1 MCLLR
6 ESRRTVRIAGTL
18 AIGLA
23 FVLTSCGTLLYP
35 ERRGQPVGRL
45 DVGVVALDGVGLLLF
60 LVPGVIAFIVDFATG
75 AIYLPPEYALVVPS
89 AAMELR
95 QVRVDPAALTPR
107 RVAAIVQEQTGKTV
121 NLQPGAYRAMR
132 LQKLDDFT
140 PEALA
145 GLQADAKA
153 DRVIFRASDE

>member
-1 MCLLR
+1 MHPLGEAR
-6 ESRRTVRIAGTL
+6 WNVRIAGTL

-23 FVLTSCGTLLYP
+23 FFLASCGTLLYP

-60 LVPGVIAFIVDFATG
+60 LVPGVIAFVVDFATG
-75 AIYLPPEYALVVPS
+75 AIYLPPEYALVAPS
-89 AAMELR
+89 AGIELC
-95 QVRVDPAALTPR
+95 QVRVDPAELTPR
-107 RVAAIVQEQTGKTV
+107 RVAAIVREQTGKTV
-121 NLQPGAYRAMR
+121 NLQPGAYQAMR

-145 GLQADAKA
+145 GLQANSQAA
-153 DRVIFRASDE
+153 RVIFRASDE